1 MDHDTDA
8 SWYKGVGGMQY
19 KSFLDLGYNV
29 SRYWGIMLISLLV
42 LVLIWLVVEVSI
54 PVLSYVGLMFPV
66 AFFYSVSLA
75 AMARR
80 KVKLCYIPNDS
91 TRKVTFKKRKKGLL
105 KKVSELSTL
114 CGIDACAIVYSPYEN
129 QPDVWPSHHGVQRIV
144 SQFKRVPEMEQGK
157 RMLDQDSFLRQRIMK
172 SNDQL
177 IKQMKDNKEQ
187 EMIALM
193 FETLVGRS
201 LHPLGMMDLNDLGWT
216 IEQYLKDIYKY
227 QSDTNNRMAMVAGS
241 SSSSTA
247 AAAAPAPNHGVMR
260 TVGESSQAAASSSGG
275 IDQMEKQPWFMNSM
289 SPESSFNGDDLI
301 LPFRD
306 TCHTPRQSNNFLP

>member
-1 MDHDTDA
+1 
-8 SWYKGVGGMQY
+8 
-19 KSFLDLGYNV
+19 
-29 SRYWGIMLISLLV
+29 
-42 LVLIWLVVEVSI
+42 
-54 PVLSYVGLMFPV
+54 
-66 AFFYSVSLA
+66 
-75 AMARR
+75 MARR
-80 KVKLCYIPNDS
+80 KVKLCYIANDS

-129 QPDVWPSHHGVQRIV
+129 QPDVWPSHHEVQRIL
-144 SQFKRVPEMEQGK
+144 SQFKRMPEMEQSK
-157 RMLDQDSFLRQRIMK
+157 RMVDQDSFLRQRIMK

-187 EMIALM
+187 EMNALM

-201 LHPLGMMDLNDLGWT
+201 LHPLGIMDLNDLGWT

-227 QSDTNNRMAMVAGS
+227 QSDTNKRMAMVAGS

-247 AAAAPAPNHGVMR
+247 AAASALLAPTPPPPAQALDHGVMR
-260 TVGESSQAAASSSGG
+260 NVIASSQAAASSSGG
-275 IDQMEKQPWFMNSM
+275 IDHQMEKQPWFMNLM
-289 SPESSFNGDDLI
+289 SPESSFNGDDLM

-306 TCHTPRQSNNFLP
+306 TIHTPHQSNNFLP

>member
-1 MDHDTDA
+1 
-8 SWYKGVGGMQY
+8 
-19 KSFLDLGYNV
+19 
-29 SRYWGIMLISLLV
+29 
-42 LVLIWLVVEVSI
+42 
-54 PVLSYVGLMFPV
+54 
-66 AFFYSVSLA
+66 
-75 AMARR
+75 MARR
-80 KVKLCYIPNDS
+80 KVKLCYIANDS
-91 TRKVTFKKRKKGLL
+91 TRKVTFKKRKMGLL

-144 SQFKRVPEMEQGK
+144 SQFKRMPEMEQSK
-157 RMLDQDSFLRQRIMK
+157 RMVDQDSFLRQRIMK

-241 SSSSTA
+241 SSSSTVA
-247 AAAAPAPNHGVMR
+247 AAAALLAPTPPPLAPAPNHGVMR

-275 IDQMEKQPWFMNSM
+275 IDQMEKQPWFMNLM
-289 SPESSFNGDDLI
+289 SPEASFNGDDLM

-306 TCHTPRQSNNFLP
+306 TCHTPHQSNNFLP